1 MTAEEHDADQEALE
15 PQAAFEE
22 FRTNAGITVL
32 GPGPLPPPQ

>member
-22 FRTNAGITVL
+22 FRTNARIIVL
-32 GPGPLPPPQ
+32 GQEPLPSPQ